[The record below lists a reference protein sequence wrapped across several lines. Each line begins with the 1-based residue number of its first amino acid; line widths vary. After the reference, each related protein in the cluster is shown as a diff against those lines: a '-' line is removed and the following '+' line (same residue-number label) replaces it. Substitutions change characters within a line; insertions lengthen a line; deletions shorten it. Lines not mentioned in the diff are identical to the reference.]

1 MFYEMWRGVGKVRP
15 AYIKN
20 TARMLAEKYPD
31 KFTIDF
37 EYNKKAVSEIL
48 KTSKKVRNRVA
59 GYITRLMKIKFE
71 VQSVEQP

>member
-1 MFYEMWRGVGKVRP
+1 MGKVRP

-20 TARMLAEKYPD
+20 TGRILVEKYPD

-37 EYNKKAVSEIL
+37 EHNKKAVSEIL

-71 VQSVEQP
+71 AQSVEQPQ